1 MERSW
6 RNAREAEDRERDSGG
21 RSDGRVKKKTDKVV
35 GSGSRAGKSVDKRST
50 MWRDEWEKKGDGR
63 FAPKRS
69 DKVVASPVSS
79 PTPIKTSPVKT
90 SPVKISPVKGRG
102 PASRSA
108 SSIAM
113 INDHYQSPL
122 AKKTDEA
129 CLAALEADMY
139 AKSREKEELKR
150 LRGHEILQPKR
161 RSQAK
166 IVTPETSSSDESA
179 DSEYG
184 GKEDDSEWVEGDA
197 ESQAA
202 AISHELKVMR
212 LSEAAK

>member
-1 MERSW
+1 MGSVERRTREW
-6 RNAREAEDRERDSGG
+6 NAVGVMLE
-21 RSDGRVKKKTDKVV
+21 KKTDKVV
-35 GSGSRAGKSVDKRST
+35 GSGGRAGKNVDKRST

-63 FAPKRS
+63 FAPKSS
-69 DKVVASPVSS
+69 DKVFASPVSS
-79 PTPIKTSPVKT
+79 PTSIKTSPVE
-90 SPVKISPVKGRG
+90 GRG

-108 SSIAM
+108 SSIVM
-113 INDHYQSPL
+113 INGHYQSPL

-139 AKSREKEELKR
+139 AKIREREELKR
-150 LRGHEILQPKR
+150 MKEHEILQPKR

-179 DSEYG
+179 DFEYAA
-184 GKEDDSEWVEGDA
+184 KEDDSEWVEGDA

-212 LSEAAK
+212 LSEAGK